1 MKQKSALSSAA
12 KRQGQDLRRRRLTKS
27 NSKEN
32 NKEKAKR
39 PELEEKLAEWITE
52 QHDKHRYIIDYRAYM
67 IRLRFRVVTVI
78 FAVIWPIGHVNEYP
92 LMH

>member
-1 MKQKSALSSAA
+1 MKQKSELSSAA

-32 NKEKAKR
+32 NKQKAKR

-52 QHDKHRYIIDYRAYM
+52 QRDKHRYIIDYRAYCVHDSATFQGGDCNLCCNM
-67 IRLRFRVVTVI
+67 T
-78 FAVIWPIGHVNEYP
+78 N
-92 LMH
+92 